1 MDFTAEARRIFD
13 KNWSVLQKKR
23 ADYGPKN
30 ITKTGLQGLATRLQ
44 DKVSRLTN
52 LANSGE
58 SANYES
64 VQDTLSDIAN
74 YGVIGEMVA
83 NGTWDK
89 GGGTCYL
96 AGPIDEVSAEDA
108 MNWRRTAAGMLAKDH
123 WAIFDP
129 SQAFG
134 GQYVATLHPKWLRNI
149 NRAAIMACD
158 VVLAKVPTNHRGFE
172 TLREIEFAK
181 SRGKRVVVWTDS
193 TSCGLFDLEHDDN
206 LPGCVGLVVQ

>member
-1 MDFTAEARRIFD
+1 MDFSAEARRIFD
-13 KNWSVLQKKR
+13 KNWNVLQKKR

-96 AGPIDEVSAEDA
+96 AGPIDEVSAAEAAD
-108 MNWRRTAAGMLAKDH
+108 WRFTAAGMLAKRK
-123 WAIFDP
+123 WASFDP
-129 SQAFG
+129 SRAFG
-134 GQYVATLHPKWLRNI
+134 QEVAHLHPEWLRNI

-158 VVLAKVPTNHRGFE
+158 VVLARVPLEHRGFE

-181 SRGKRVVVWTDS
+181 SRGKRVVVWTNS
-193 TSCGLFDLEHDDN
+193 TSCGLFDLEHADN